1 MASLEAARKDWA
13 EWAGSRPIDEAMAF
27 SEEGLVLGAGTV
39 LAKAS
44 VDRLGRAE
52 LSIDGVEER
61 IVALLAIAYGA
72 AVSPSVL
79 GDIRRA
85 SDYWSRGQTS
95 LALIQLAYAGLPTL
109 PDSKEASFR
118 LFLADRVL
126 AGGLTPQDLLKACG
140 IDSAPL
146 GFLEAGYNPNQ
157 ARVPK
162 GNPEGGQW
170 TSEDGETGP
179 AAAEI
184 VLADYKSVKEPPK
197 DAKVVTPP
205 DGVPIAAGDPPT
217 VLIAPPHAD
226 FREVY
231 AAGQS
236 IASLPYSEQIHRGY
250 RPPSRWDLRFP
261 TGPCTA
267 GNPAGLCER

>member
-95 LALIQLAYAGLPTL
+95 LALIQLAYTGLPTL

-118 LFLADRVL
+118 LFRPGARRRTY
-126 AGGLTPQDLLKACG
+126 ATGSTEGL
-140 IDSAPL
+140 
-146 GFLEAGYNPNQ
+146 
-157 ARVPK
+157 R
-162 GNPEGGQW
+162 
-170 TSEDGETGP
+170 
-179 AAAEI
+179 
-184 VLADYKSVKEPPK
+184 
-197 DAKVVTPP
+197 
-205 DGVPIAAGDPPT
+205 
-217 VLIAPPHAD
+217 
-226 FREVY
+226 
-231 AAGQS
+231 
-236 IASLPYSEQIHRGY
+236 HR
-250 RPPSRWDLRFP
+250 
-261 TGPCTA
+261 
-267 GNPAGLCER
+267 